1 MESFTLLRR
10 RTTELFN
17 SMPAVPSM
25 PAMPAMPS
33 LGGRGSGM
41 KGTWEKL
48 QIPPL
53 PRSSHSAD
61 VVGGTLYI
69 FGGEVEPRRPVD
81 NDMHAIRL
89 PSSGAQADYYAI
101 KAKPA
106 NPSARAGNLPVPIV
120 KEPKPAS
127 DAGSDEEDDEDD
139 DDDDDDDD
147 DEEDDDDDDDED
159 SDEDSDEEDDKKL
172 SEVPLT
178 TPSPGPGASTSTSAS
193 ASANAKGKSIAPA
206 PRPEL
211 ADVPAPR
218 VGHATAVIGHRI
230 FLFGGRG
237 GPDMAPLDEGGRV
250 WVFDTRTHL
259 WSFLDPCPAAA
270 GLPDIPRPAPRSYHA
285 AVATAKPDNFAKPG
299 ARPRAQS
306 KAEAWRD
313 WALGTSA
320 EAEQT
325 HGIPQ
330 QPVVGVLAERA
341 TDADADGYG
350 TVIIHGGC
358 LAEPGARAA
367 DVWAFD
373 VRSRVWQRL
382 PDAPG
387 AGRGGAS
394 LALGGGGGGRLYRFG
409 GFDGEAQAGGQLD
422 FLELGVD
429 TFDDQ
434 VSRGEVVL
442 CARGRGAW
450 KTLLFYGNED
460 VGYKEVD
467 PALRPLQS
475 QRSASASASAADG
488 VDASAWPG
496 NRSVAVLEAVT
507 VGGGREYLVLM
518 FGEREASGAGHAAA
532 GRFWDDVW
540 AFQVPSEG
548 MSLASVADTAFS
560 VVGRKNGEGTWTK
573 VETGPHDDEDD
584 ASAEGPG
591 PRGWVASATMGE
603 LENGIVVFGGLNEG
617 NRRLG
622 DGWILRLG

>member
-1 MESFTLLRR
+1 MESFNLLRR

-25 PAMPAMPS
+25 PSLPS
-33 LGGRGSGM
+33 LGGRGGGGM

-48 QIPPL
+48 EIPPL

-61 VVGGTLYI
+61 IVAGTVYI

-81 NDMHAIRL
+81 NDMHAITL

-101 KAKPA
+101 KAKSAKSAKSPA
-106 NPSARAGNLPVPIV
+106 PAEALAVPTV
-120 KEPKPAS
+120 NEPKPEPKPKPEVAAES
-127 DAGSDEEDDEDD
+127 ESDEDD
-139 DDDDDDDD
+139 DDDEDDDEDEDDD
-147 DEEDDDDDDDED
+147 DEEEDSEEESD
-159 SDEDSDEEDDKKL
+159 SDEDDKEL

-178 TPSPGPGASTSTSAS
+178 TPSPAPAPGPSA
-193 ASANAKGKSIAPA
+193 AAKGKAIAS
-206 PRPEL
+206 PEL
-211 ADVPAPR
+211 SDVPAPR

-250 WVFDTRTHL
+250 WVFDTRTQL
-259 WSFLDPCPAAA
+259 WSFLDPSPAAQ

-285 AVATAKPDNFAKPG
+285 AVATPKPDTFTGPSS
-299 ARPRAQS
+299 RPQS
-306 KAEAWRD
+306 HANNNGVEAWRD

-320 EAEQT
+320 EAEHT
-325 HGIPQ
+325 HGTPQ
-330 QPVVGVLAERA
+330 RPVVGVLAERA

-350 TVIIHGGC
+350 TLIIHGGC
-358 LAEPGARAA
+358 LADSGARAA

-387 AGRGGAS
+387 AGRGGAA
-394 LALGGGGGGRLYRFG
+394 LALGGSAGGRLYRFG
-409 GFDGEAQAGGQLD
+409 GFDGESQAGGQLD

-429 TFDDQ
+429 VFDDQ
-434 VSRGEVVL
+434 VARGEAVL
-442 CARGRGAW
+442 CARRGGW
-450 KTLLFYGNED
+450 KSLLFYGNED

-467 PALRPLQS
+467 AATRPLHA
-475 QRSASASASAADG
+475 RHGSA
-488 VDASAWPG
+488 DAAWPG
-496 NRSVAVLEAVT
+496 NRSVASLEAVS

-540 AFQVPSEG
+540 AFQVPAEG

-560 VVGRKNGEGTWTK
+560 VVGRRNGEGTWTR
-573 VETGPHDDEDD
+573 VETAPHDDEDD

-591 PRGWVASATMGE
+591 PRGWIASATMGE
-603 LENGIVVFGGLNEG
+603 LEENGIVVFGGLNEG

-622 DGWILRLG
+622 DGWIFRLG

>member
-1 MESFTLLRR
+1 MESFNLLRR

-25 PAMPAMPS
+25 PSMPSMPS
-33 LGGRGSGM
+33 LGSRGSSGM

-48 QIPPL
+48 DIPPL

-61 VVGGTLYI
+61 IVAGTVYI
-69 FGGEVEPRRPVD
+69 FGGEIEPRRPVD
-81 NDMHAIRL
+81 NDMHAITL

-101 KAKPA
+101 KAKPVKSSTPA
-106 NPSARAGNLPVPIV
+106 AKLAVPTV
-120 KEPKPAS
+120 NEPKPESAS
-127 DAGSDEEDDEDD
+127 ESESDEDEEDDEDD
-139 DDDDDDDD
+139 DDDEDS
-147 DEEDDDDDDDED
+147 EEED
-159 SDEDSDEEDDKKL
+159 SDEDSDDDKEL

-178 TPSPGPGASTSTSAS
+178 TPSPGPNAS
-193 ASANAKGKSIAPA
+193 ASANAKGKGKSISP
-206 PRPEL
+206 PEL
-211 ADVPAPR
+211 PDVPAPR

-250 WVFDTRTHL
+250 WVFDTRTQL
-259 WSFLDPCPAAA
+259 WSFLDPSPAAA

-285 AVATAKPDNFAKPG
+285 AVATSKPDTFAHPS
-299 ARPRAQS
+299 RPNSQPHT
-306 KAEAWRD
+306 KVEAWRD

-320 EAEQT
+320 EAEHT
-325 HGIPQ
+325 HGTPQ
-330 QPVVGVLAERA
+330 RPVVGVLAERA
-341 TDADADGYG
+341 TDPDADGYG
-350 TVIIHGGC
+350 TLIIHGGC
-358 LAEPGARAA
+358 LAEGSGPARAA

-373 VRSRVWQRL
+373 VRSRVWQRF

-387 AGRGGAS
+387 AGRGGAA
-394 LALGGGGGGRLYRFG
+394 LALGGTAGGRLYRFG

-434 VSRGEVVL
+434 VSGGEEAVL
-442 CARGRGAW
+442 CPRGRAGW
-450 KTLLFYGNED
+450 KSLLFFGNED

-467 PALRPLQS
+467 AATRPLHA
-475 QRSASASASAADG
+475 RRHGDADPA
-488 VDASAWPG
+488 DAAWPG
-496 NRSVAVLEAVT
+496 NRSVASLEAVS

-560 VVGRKNGEGTWTK
+560 VVGRRNGEGSWTR
-573 VETGPHDDEDD
+573 VETAPHDDEDD

-591 PRGWVASATMGE
+591 SRGWVASATMGALE
-603 LENGIVVFGGLNEG
+603 ENGIVVFGGLNEG
-617 NRRLG
+617 NQRLG
-622 DGWILRLG
+622 DGWIFRLG